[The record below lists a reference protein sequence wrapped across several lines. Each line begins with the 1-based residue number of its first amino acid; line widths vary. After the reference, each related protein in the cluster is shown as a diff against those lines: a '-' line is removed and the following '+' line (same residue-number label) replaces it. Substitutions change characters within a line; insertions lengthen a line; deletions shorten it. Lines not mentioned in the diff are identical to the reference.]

1 MDHLLDN
8 PAVQA
13 GVAPFL
19 VAFVAAA
26 LLRRS
31 GLLGLVIGFA
41 LATVAALALGF
52 SFGSLTAARK
62 MVIVGLAASLLVLP
76 LELTAIASRWPL
88 RAALA
93 AAAGVASV
101 WMLWRV
107 LQRMDVGL
115 ALAAGFAAAAYM
127 VALVESGF
135 AVRDDPVRSASVALM
150 LGLAAGALCLLGA
163 SVTLMQ
169 VGVAVGAGAGA
180 TLLLQMI
187 CGRGAPL
194 GWTLA
199 WPAAVVAGLL
209 GLLSVFTGEL
219 KWYCLLPMLGIPWAA
234 RLVPAGPRPVW
245 RDAVLASLAAML
257 PALIAV
263 ALAWFGDVA
272 ASA

>member
-101 WMLWRV
+101 WMLWR
-107 LQRMDVGL
+107 GL
-115 ALAAGFAAAAYM
+115 PRPDG
-127 VALVESGF
+127 G
-135 AVRDDPVRSASVALM
+135 VRP
-150 LGLAAGALCLLGA
+150 GARPPA
-163 SVTLMQ
+163 PART
-169 VGVAVGAGAGA
+169 
-180 TLLLQMI
+180 
-187 CGRGAPL
+187 GAP
-194 GWTLA
+194 
-199 WPAAVVAGLL
+199 
-209 GLLSVFTGEL
+209 
-219 KWYCLLPMLGIPWAA
+219 
-234 RLVPAGPRPVW
+234 
-245 RDAVLASLAAML
+245 
-257 PALIAV
+257 
-263 ALAWFGDVA
+263 
-272 ASA
+272 